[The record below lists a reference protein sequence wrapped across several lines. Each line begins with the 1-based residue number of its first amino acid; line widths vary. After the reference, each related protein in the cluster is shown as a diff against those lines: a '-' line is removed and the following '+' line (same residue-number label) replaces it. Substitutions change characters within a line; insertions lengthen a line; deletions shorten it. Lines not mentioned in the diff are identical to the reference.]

1 MAYCDG
7 TCKHLN
13 YKKHICEKTGEK
25 LSYCK
30 TMFGIVHEHNGYL
43 ECDKTKR
50 KQGDRN
56 E

>member
-7 TCKHLN
+7 SCEHLN

-30 TMFGIVHEHNGYL
+30 TMFGVTHEHGGYL
-43 ECDKTKR
+43 ECDKNNKEE
-50 KQGDRN
+50 Q
-56 E
+56 